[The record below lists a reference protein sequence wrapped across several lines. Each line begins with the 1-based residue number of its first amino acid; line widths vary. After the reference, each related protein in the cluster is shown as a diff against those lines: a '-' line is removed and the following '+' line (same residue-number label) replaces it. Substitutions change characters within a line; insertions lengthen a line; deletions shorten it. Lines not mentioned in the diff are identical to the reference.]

1 MKETL
6 LEIVQNRCQSSI
18 QNILVSILRKGIKN
32 YDFLEK
38 KIRIFFIALKRNL
51 KVKKFDL

>member
-6 LEIVQNRCQSSI
+6 LEIVQNRCQCSI

-38 KIRIFFIALKRNL
+38 KIRIFFIALKRN
-51 KVKKFDL
+51 